1 MEQKKTV
8 WLVCVNAQP
17 PELDTHL
24 RHQKFAEMLIKKGY
38 HVIFF
43 AGSFLHYNKSNSINN
58 SQKYLLSK
66 YGDKQYVFIKTPS
79 YTSNGLKR
87 IFSIFLFA
95 WRLLYYRKKFPKPD
109 IVIHNLR
116 VPFDFPVYVAAR
128 KLKAKYVTEVWD
140 LWPEDFVATGLMKP
154 KNPFIKIA
162 YRIEKFLY
170 EKADRLIFTIE
181 GGKDYIVNKGWDTE
195 HGGKINID
203 KYNYINNGIDLDEF
217 EYNKKNYILQDDD
230 LSDNSHFKVIY
241 LGSIRLANNIQQ
253 LIDAAAFLR
262 DNSKIKFLIYG
273 DGDERERLIEY
284 CKKNNIKN
292 VIFKEKWV
300 DIKYV
305 PYILSCSS
313 LNLMNYKKVETQK
326 YGGSQGK
333 LFQYLASGKPIL
345 SNNVMGYDIVNK
357 YKAGISKN
365 ISNAQ
370 EYAEIINEFASLDK
384 EEYNMLCNN
393 ALKAAQFF
401 DYKYL
406 FKAYFKLIN
415 ELS

>member
-38 HVIFF
+38 HVIIF

-95 WRLLYYRKKFPKPD
+95 WRLLYHRKKFPKPD

-195 HGGKINID
+195 HGRKINID
-203 KYNYINNGIDLDEF
+203 KYNYINNGIDL
-217 EYNKKNYILQDDD
+217 
-230 LSDNSHFKVIY
+230 
-241 LGSIRLANNIQQ
+241 G
-253 LIDAAAFLR
+253 
-262 DNSKIKFLIYG
+262 
-273 DGDERERLIEY
+273 
-284 CKKNNIKN
+284 
-292 VIFKEKWV
+292 
-300 DIKYV
+300 
-305 PYILSCSS
+305 
-313 LNLMNYKKVETQK
+313 
-326 YGGSQGK
+326 
-333 LFQYLASGKPIL
+333 
-345 SNNVMGYDIVNK
+345 
-357 YKAGISKN
+357 
-365 ISNAQ
+365 
-370 EYAEIINEFASLDK
+370 
-384 EEYNMLCNN
+384 
-393 ALKAAQFF
+393 
-401 DYKYL
+401 
-406 FKAYFKLIN
+406 
-415 ELS
+415 